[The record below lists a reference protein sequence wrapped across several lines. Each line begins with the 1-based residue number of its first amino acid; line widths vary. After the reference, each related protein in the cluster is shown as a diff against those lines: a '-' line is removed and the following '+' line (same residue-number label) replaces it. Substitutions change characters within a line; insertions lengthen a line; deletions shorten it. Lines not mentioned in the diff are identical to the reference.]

1 MWWVVT
7 GVGIAGAVL
16 MVVYDK
22 VFKPGEA
29 KGGQE
34 AA

>member
-7 GVGIAGAVL
+7 AVGIAGAAL

-29 KGGQE
+29 R
-34 AA
+34 